1 MSPKIGQKLTDNP
14 KDFMLRTRL
23 DSEILEKLDY
33 LVSEQNSDRSKVIR
47 RLIEESY
54 TNLNLERE
62 NDLMEEF
69 KNNMFN
75 DNTVDD
81 DDASDDEFDD
91 TFDDDAFDDDEFD
104 DAFDDDL
111 GEFEP
116 GALSKEDMLEKM
128 EECGWDHELSAENS
142 WSEIKEE
149 YNTMYNEQSGEETLF
164 PNGRDYDAEDEDGPF

>member
-1 MSPKIGQKLTDNP
+1 MSPKIGQKLTYNP

-54 TNLNLERE
+54 TNLNLERKS
-62 NDLMEEF
+62 DLMEEF

-81 DDASDDEFDD
+81 DAVDDDEFDNEFDD
-91 TFDDDAFDDDEFD
+91 TFNDDV
-104 DAFDDDL
+104 FDDDL
-111 GEFEP
+111 GEFEL

-128 EECGWDHELSAENS
+128 EECGWAHELSAENS

-149 YNTMYNEQSGEETLF
+149 YDTMYDEQSGEETLF